1 MQPLFLLADAT
12 GGPATTLEWII
23 RSEGWFLWIQVP
35 MALVMLTLILSAFDL
50 TRKGVV
56 MPKRL
61 RRLLDQSPGRDAPD
75 SGTSHAL
82 ASNDALAASNAPL
95 AHVVRAGFEA
105 CRRGQAGAE
114 VGASLDRA
122 LEGVALGMER
132 RLTWINTLAH
142 VALST
147 GLLGTVC
154 GLVNS
159 FTVIARG
166 GEAPAP
172 HELAA
177 GVSMALVT
185 TIFGLFTAIPGLL
198 AHGVLQ
204 PRSNRLLHE
213 LEETSHRALE
223 AYRNSACGGE
233 EPLVAEPVR
242 QEA

>member
-1 MQPLFLLADAT
+1 MQPLLLLADASA
-12 GGPATTLEWII
+12 GPATTLEWII

-50 TRKGVV
+50 TRKRVV
-56 MPKRL
+56 MPQRL
-61 RRLLDQSPGRDAPD
+61 RRLLDQSPGKDAPD
-75 SGTSHAL
+75 SVTS
-82 ASNDALAASNAPL
+82 DALAASNAPL
-95 AHVVRAGFEA
+95 ARVVRAGFEA
-105 CRRGQAGAE
+105 CRRGQSRAE
-114 VGASLDRA
+114 AGASLDRA

-166 GEAPAP
+166 GDAPAP

-223 AYRNSACGGE
+223 AYPGSACGCE